1 MVFARNQ
8 HETLTAP
15 KAKPSQGAPSG
26 WSKARPAQTNN
37 VVALK
42 LKPKAPAPSPEK
54 RFADMDDTE
63 LLTHATSGNDQA
75 WNVFFRRFR
84 GLILSCALKTAARA
98 GVHLSADD
106 LMDVLGDVSLNMISH
121 GYRRLR
127 LYRTDGG
134 CSVATW
140 VGVIA
145 TSTARDFLRRAR
157 RYRLEPTAEAEL
169 ERFPS
174 PQGGPEDLLA
184 DQQRRRFVDRALSEL
199 SRRDQRFVEL
209 YFAEAM
215 SPEAIADEMGVSV
228 STVYSKKAKIKT
240 RLVGMADAF
249 FE

>member
-1 MVFARNQ
+1 MVCATQ
-8 HETLTAP
+8 LETLTAEP
-15 KAKPSQGAPSG
+15 TKREWK
-26 WSKARPAQTNN
+26 NN
-37 VVALK
+37 VVP
-42 LKPKAPAPSPEK
+42 LKPVAKAKVEK
-54 RFADMDDTE
+54 SFSEMEDAE
-63 LLTHATSGNDQA
+63 LLQSAVSGSGQA
-75 WNVFFRRFR
+75 WNVFFKRFR

-106 LMDVLGDVSLNMISH
+106 LMDVLGDVSLNMVAH

-145 TSTARDFLRRAR
+145 TSTARDYLRRAR

-169 ERFPS
+169 ERYPS
-174 PQGGPEDLLA
+174 PIGGPEDLLSE
-184 DQQRRRFVDRALSEL
+184 QQRRRFVDRALGSL
-199 SRRDQRFVEL
+199 SRRDQKFVEL

-215 SPEAIADEMGVSV
+215 TPETIAEQMGVSV

-240 RLVGMADAF
+240 RLVGMADAYF
-249 FE
+249 G